1 MVTTLSKLVDMI
13 QSGAV
18 PAWLRAQVIANRDQI
33 ASALLKNGVYVLH
46 GPNGEMIEVS
56 TEKQVAA
63 A

>member
-13 QSGAV
+13 QNRAV
-18 PAWLRAQVIANRDQI
+18 PAWLRNEVIANRDQI
-33 ASALLKNGVYVLH
+33 ASALLENGVYIFQ
-46 GPNGEMIEVS
+46 GPAGETIEIR